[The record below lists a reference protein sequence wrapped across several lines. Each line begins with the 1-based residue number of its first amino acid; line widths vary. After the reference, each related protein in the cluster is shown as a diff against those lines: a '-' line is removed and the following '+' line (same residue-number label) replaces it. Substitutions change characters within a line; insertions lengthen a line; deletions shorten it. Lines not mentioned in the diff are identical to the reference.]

1 MDADPS
7 VEESES
13 VQTAEQRDLIVKGRS
28 IEYFLKRAWL
38 PNAPLL
44 VIFHGYGY
52 QENPARFTD
61 PNYNII
67 CPMDRF
73 GHENSGSWY
82 LGESGDFF
90 WFEAIS
96 QIISQVRKEM
106 GKGPLYC
113 WGSSMGGYAALLHGY
128 LNDAKGI
135 YANVAQTCLYNSTY
149 AENHM
154 VQFDSIFNGRV
165 TSWNSLPDVINKK
178 KKTFY
183 YLTYAGLA
191 SRNYVQEHCL
201 PLIEKFQLLRQP
213 FFLELLPTA
222 QHKALY
228 SVAASLRKLLS
239 CCEGKGK

>member
-1 MDADPS
+1 MDSETQANE
-7 VEESES
+7 VES
-13 VQTAEQRDLIVKGRS
+13 VQTVEKRNLEFNGRS
-28 IEYFLKRAWL
+28 IEYFFKKALL
-38 PNAPLL
+38 PNAPVLF
-44 VIFHGYGY
+44 IFHGFGY
-52 QENPARFTD
+52 QENPAKFTD
-61 PNYNII
+61 INYNII

-73 GHENSGSWY
+73 GHEKAGSWY
-82 LGESGDFF
+82 LGEEEDFF
-90 WFEAIS
+90 WLKAMPLILQE
-96 QIISQVRKEM
+96 VRKEA

-128 LNDAKGI
+128 LNDAKGV
-135 YANVAQTCLYNSTY
+135 YANVAQTRLYQSTY

-154 VQFDSIFNGRV
+154 PHFNSIFNGKIV
-165 TSWNSLPDVINKK
+165 PWNSLPEVINKK

-191 SRNYVQEHCL
+191 NRNYVQEQCL

-228 SVAASLRKLLS
+228 SVAASLRKLLRL
-239 CCEGKGK
+239 CEKK